1 MFRCLGALAHAWAR
15 VDACICVCA
24 CTQPPLCLPQTACW
38 TGDYPHFVP
47 GLCRFSVSQRAAEC
61 ASLDSFVLM
70 SSDVRTAAASGQ
82 SRAQPA
88 EPGLSALV
96 HRQRGMKRVRE
107 WQRPVIWWLS
117 NGERASA
124 RASVREMRLSG
135 MNRLYH
141 WLQQTPCT
149 QQQHHWYLQPLW
161 LLIKRFLIPM
171 ITVAPLSFFWYNTLY
186 TYKML
191 QNIDNIF

>member
-1 MFRCLGALAHAWAR
+1 MLGCISTRLSGCGCVHMSVHAR
-15 VDACICVCA
+15 THACA
-24 CTQPPLCLPQTACW
+24 APQPPLCLPHTACW

-61 ASLDSFVLM
+61 ASLDSFVWM

-96 HRQRGMKRVRE
+96 HWQRGMKRVRE

-124 RASVREMRLSG
+124 RASVTEMRLSG

-161 LLIKRFLIPM
+161 LLIKRFLIWM
-171 ITVAPLSFFWYNTLY
+171 ITVAPPFFGTTPCTL
-186 TYKML
+186 TKC
-191 QNIDNIF
+191 FKT

>member
-1 MFRCLGALAHAWAR
+1 MRAY
-15 VDACICVCA
+15 VCA
-24 CTQPPLCLPQTACW
+24 CTHACAAPQPPLCLLHTACW

-61 ASLDSFVLM
+61 ARLDSFVWM

-88 EPGLSALV
+88 EPGLSALL
-96 HRQRGMKRVRE
+96 HRQRGMKRARE
-107 WQRPVIWWLS
+107 WEHPVIWWLS

-135 MNRLYH
+135 MNRLYR

-149 QQQHHWYLQPLW
+149 QQQHHWYFQPLW
-161 LLIKRFLIPM
+161 LLI
-171 ITVAPLSFFWYNTLY
+171 
-186 TYKML
+186 
-191 QNIDNIF
+191 